1 MAVQVSLVVGWPGF
15 YKEINCGTFLYFVFF
30 VFLFFSSMLILGG
43 KHQKIIECGEM
54 LDALEKHAGEDL
66 FCVFGFK
73 KWQPMQTY
81 VTIEK
86 K

>member
-1 MAVQVSLVVGWPGF
+1 
-15 YKEINCGTFLYFVFF
+15 
-30 VFLFFSSMLILGG
+30 MLILGG

-54 LDALEKHAGEDL
+54 LDALEKHHAGEDL
-66 FCVFGFK
+66 FCLFGFK

-81 VTIEK
+81 ITIEK